1 LSGGGWLSARRL
13 SSFSRKLRGR
23 GTIRATA
30 APLVG
35 GLSGLDEAAI
45 VSVEVRLPK
54 EPSRRPRSTREIHG
68 SRWFLMPIERRIA
81 SLLRKLAALEE
92 TIARLEKQGEDS
104 RETVRRLRFLQGE
117 LLTALALLDR
127 DARPP
132 DFFASD

>member
-1 LSGGGWLSARRL
+1 
-13 SSFSRKLRGR
+13 LRER

-30 APLVG
+30 APLAG

-54 EPSRRPRSTREIHG
+54 EPSRRPRATREIHG

-81 SLLRKLAALEE
+81 SLLRKVAALEE
-92 TIARLEKQGEDS
+92 TIARLEKQGEDN